1 MALHGRDAEL
11 RAVSSALE
19 AARAGA
25 PRPLVVVGEPG
36 IGKTALLGAAE
47 ALARDAGLLVL
58 RSRAVERERVLPFAL
73 AAATLDDPAGEA
85 GSPAL
90 DAVNALGPA
99 LAGPAERFRY
109 HRALRALVDDVAD
122 GRPFALLL

>member
-11 RAVSSALE
+11 RAVSAALE
-19 AARAGA
+19 AALAGA
-25 PRPLVVVGEPG
+25 PRPLLLVGEPG
-36 IGKTALLGAAE
+36 IGKTALLAAAE

-58 RSRAVERERVLPFAL
+58 RSRAVEQERDLPFAL
-73 AAATLDDPAGEA
+73 AAATLDDHGGEA

-90 DAVNALGPA
+90 AALEALGPE

-109 HRALRALVDDVAD
+109 HRALRALVDDVA
-122 GRPFALLL
+122 